1 MPKQPFFEKT
11 WFAILMLFIFAPI
24 GIFLIWKYDKFNKF
38 ARISLSVL
46 FGLVFLIAVIST
58 SSDDVAT
65 DTSTAS
71 EEATVEAEPEAE
83 QEPEPELTAEEQAEL
98 DAQAAAEA
106 EAKAKE
112 EAEAKAK
119 AEAEAKAKA
128 EAEAKAKAEEE
139 QRKKE
144 EAAAAA
150 KAKEEAYANSDITF
164 KQLEKGADPYAG
176 EPVRFVGEV
185 IEIQEDAEGAFLRV
199 AVTQTSYGYDF
210 NDFILV
216 YTDADTSDIYME
228 DVVTVDGTVFGDYT
242 YESQA
247 GWNITAP
254 FITGEKVYK

>member
-38 ARISLSVL
+38 ARISLSIL
-46 FGLVFLIAVIST
+46 FGLTFLIAVIPT
-58 SSDDVAT
+58 DSDDVAT
-65 DTSTAS
+65 DTSTAP
-71 EEATVEAEPEAE
+71 EEATVEAEPEA
-83 QEPEPELTAEEQAEL
+83 EPEPELTAEEQAEL

-119 AEAEAKAKA
+119 AEAEAKKKA
-128 EAEAKAKAEEE
+128 EEEAKAKAEEE

-144 EAAAAA
+144 EAEAAA
-150 KAKEEAYANSDITF
+150 KAKEEAYANSQITY
-164 KQLEKGADPYAG
+164 KQLEKGADKYVG
-176 EPVRFVGEV
+176 EPVRFTGEV
-185 IEIQEDAEGAFLRV
+185 LEIQEDADGAILRV
-199 AVTQTSYGYDF
+199 AVVQDSYGYDY
-210 NDFILV
+210 NSFILV
-216 YTDADTSDIYME
+216 YTDVDTSEIYQEDI
-228 DVVTVDGTVFGDYT
+228 VTVDGTVFGDYT